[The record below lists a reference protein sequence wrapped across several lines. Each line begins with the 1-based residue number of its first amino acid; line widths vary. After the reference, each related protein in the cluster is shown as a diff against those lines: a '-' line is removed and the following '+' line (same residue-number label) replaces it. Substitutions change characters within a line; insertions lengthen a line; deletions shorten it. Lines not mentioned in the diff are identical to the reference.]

1 MKGASEMELL
11 KERAKTHGNYD
22 QTAKTAQMIKRL
34 FQHSPA
40 QMDFSER
47 QKESL
52 DMIAVKLARIMCGDP
67 HEPDHWRDLAGYA
80 LLAIGAQDDT

>member
-1 MKGASEMELL
+1 MGGGNSMQLL
-11 KERAKTHGNYD
+11 QERAKTHGDYN

-34 FQHSPA
+34 FQHAPA

-67 HEPDHWRDLAGYA
+67 HEPDHWRDIAGYA
-80 LLAIGAQDDT
+80 LLAIGAQNDT